1 MRSTLAGAQRRLVSI
16 NDQWFNIQ
24 CWASMCEGQTSVS
37 LRYCHVTS
45 KINTSNFRPYYSFV
59 CCCMFKKVDNV
70 KALWFYSF
78 MCCKYVVVDLVD
90 NLVPTKSPGCCQ
102 TAFTQRS
109 YSKRAIS
116 KHPLHSNIN
125 VIDTRILLT
134 QILIST
140 WPIIYLSFLI
150 LYPNSAS
157 HSDSKTNP
165 QWVSLPNFKS
175 SL

>member
-1 MRSTLAGAQRRLVSI
+1 MG
-16 NDQWFNIQ
+16 
-24 CWASMCEGQTSVS
+24 SMCEGQTSVS

-45 KINTSNFRPYYSFV
+45 NFRPYSYVV
-59 CCCMFKKVDNV
+59 CCVACSRRYHNM

-78 MCCKYVVVDLVD
+78 MCCKYVVVGSWLLTFVD